1 MDTRDSGVID
11 LFAIHKEEEQRAAS
25 VAPPALP
32 SAPPPAVSFDT
43 HYAGAD
49 ADIDALAAA
58 QQTSR
63 LKAKVIGGVIGGL
76 AVIGILIA
84 AIASGDKIEPAKDTA
99 AATQP
104 PPAAVAVP
112 APTQD
117 PTPAA
122 APAPA
127 PTQEAAKTDA
137 AYKRSD
143 AIAAYNQAQGKGGR
157 SKAKRA
163 AKPSG
168 PKLQK
173 VQSSGTN

>member
-1 MDTRDSGVID
+1 MGMTTRDSGVID

-25 VAPPALP
+25 VAPPAMP

-49 ADIDALAAA
+49 ADVDALAAA
-58 QQTSR
+58 QQASR
-63 LKAKVIGGVIGGL
+63 TKAKVIGGLIGGI

-84 AIASGDKIEPAKDTA
+84 AIATGDKAEPAKDATA
-99 AATQP
+99 SQP
-104 PPAAVAVP
+104 PPAAVTAVP

-117 PTPAA
+117 PAPAA

-127 PTQEAAKTDA
+127 PTQDS
-137 AYKRSD
+137 AYTRAD
-143 AIAAYNQAQGKGGR
+143 AIAADNKAHGK
-157 SKAKRA
+157 AA
-163 AKPSG
+163 AKKIRSIAPKASG

-173 VQSSGTN
+173 IQSGGTN